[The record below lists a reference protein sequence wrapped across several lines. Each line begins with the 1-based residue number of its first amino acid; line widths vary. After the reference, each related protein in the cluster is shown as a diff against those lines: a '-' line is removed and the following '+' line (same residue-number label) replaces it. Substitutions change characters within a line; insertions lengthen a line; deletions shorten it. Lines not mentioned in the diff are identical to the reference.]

1 MNTRPYKRQYRELDN
16 ETKIKISNATRG
28 KSKSPSHKAKL
39 SHSMTEYWKTV
50 EHRPQPD
57 NADQQTTMDGLIGA
71 NQNKPNKQ

>member
-28 KSKSPSHKAKL
+28 KSKSKEWRNKISQ
-39 SHSMTEYWKTV
+39 SMVDYWKTV

-57 NADQQTTMDGLIGA
+57 NADKQTTMDDIIGV